1 MMTTKKKRK
10 PGAGRPARNGAT
22 KAFYMRMPLEV
33 DRKLEELARLNRRS
47 KAMEAV
53 VAIEKGLNAKE
64 C

>member
-1 MMTTKKKRK
+1 MMTTKKKK
-10 PGAGRPARNGAT
+10 KTGPPSRNGAT
-22 KAFYMRMPLEV
+22 KPFAMRMPLDI

-47 KAMEAV
+47 KAMEAL